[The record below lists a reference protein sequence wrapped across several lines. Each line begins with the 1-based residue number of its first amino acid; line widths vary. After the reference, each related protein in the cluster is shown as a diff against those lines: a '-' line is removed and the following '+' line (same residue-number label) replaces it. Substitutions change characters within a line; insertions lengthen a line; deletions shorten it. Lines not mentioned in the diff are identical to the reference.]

1 MSKRN
6 KYQNIADEECKQ
18 AVIFARVSSEEQK
31 KGASIDAQLKTVID
45 YCDNRK
51 FKILDKFSIVESST
65 RGGRLK
71 FNEMLEYVKQ
81 QKHKTAIVVNCVDR
95 LQRGYKECV
104 ELDDLRKQG
113 RIEIHFYKEGFYLHK
128 DSTSSDILRWDMGVL
143 SAKMY
148 VGSLRDNVIRSQEYK
163 RENGQWQSC
172 APVGYLNI
180 SKTKTTAADIIIDE
194 ERAPKVKR
202 LFEEYAKGGRTL
214 QDITNLAR
222 TLGLSSKMC
231 RVNKTISRAQVQNI
245 LKNPFYIGYFINK
258 GKTYK
263 HNYPRLIDEELF
275 RIVQDT
281 MEGRKR
287 APSKLYYGDK
297 QYIFTGL
304 VRCGCCGSLMTCE
317 TKVKDENHSYN
328 YLKCNKLRSKCSQKP
343 VNEAKI
349 LAQLENELC
358 LPMDINDDMLK
369 NIKSEVKKRL
379 KEENINTANLKRDI
393 TIKLH
398 DLDEQIKTLFRGY
411 IQGKCDEKMY
421 NELKTE
427 IELEK
432 EKLQKDMDRYLEIDT
447 ETDETLANIAEI
459 AANVGKFLKS
469 PIISQKRD
477 ILNLI
482 LSDCKTERKNL
493 CFSITKPFDK
503 LLKTP
508 EINKWCR

>member
-447 ETDETLANIAEI
+447 ETDETLINIAEI

>member
-1 MSKRN
+1 MQYRN
-6 KYQNIADEECKQ
+6 
-18 AVIFARVSSEEQK
+18 
-31 KGASIDAQLKTVID
+31 
-45 YCDNRK
+45 
-51 FKILDKFSIVESST
+51 
-65 RGGRLK
+65 
-71 FNEMLEYVKQ
+71 
-81 QKHKTAIVVNCVDR
+81 
-95 LQRGYKECV
+95 
-104 ELDDLRKQG
+104 
-113 RIEIHFYKEGFYLHK
+113 
-128 DSTSSDILRWDMGVL
+128 
-143 SAKMY
+143 
-148 VGSLRDNVIRSQEYK
+148 
-163 RENGQWQSC
+163 
-172 APVGYLNI
+172 
-180 SKTKTTAADIIIDE
+180 
-194 ERAPKVKR
+194 
-202 LFEEYAKGGRTL
+202 
-214 QDITNLAR
+214 
-222 TLGLSSKMC
+222 
-231 RVNKTISRAQVQNI
+231 
-245 LKNPFYIGYFINK
+245 YFINK

-447 ETDETLANIAEI
+447 ETDETLVNIAEI

>member
-31 KGASIDAQLKTVID
+31 KGASISAQIKSVRE
-45 YCDNRK
+45 YCQNK
-51 FKILDKFSIVESST
+51 NFKLLDIFDITESST

-71 FNEMLEYVKQ
+71 FYEMLEYVKQ

-104 ELDDLRKQG
+104 ELDLLREQG
-113 RIEIHFYKEGFYLHK
+113 RIEIHFYKEGFYLHQN
-128 DSTSSDILRWDMGVL
+128 STSSDILRWDMGIL

-148 VGSLRDNVIRSQEYK
+148 VGSLRDNVIRSMDYK
-163 RENGQWQSC
+163 REQGIWQSC

-180 SKTKTTAADIIIDE
+180 SKTKTTAADIVIDG

-222 TLGLSSKMC
+222 TMGLCSKMC
-231 RVNKTISRAQVQNI
+231 TVNKTISRAQVQNI

-297 QYIFTGL
+297 QYLFSGL

-349 LAQLENELC
+349 LAQLEKELS

-369 NIKSEVKKRL
+369 NIKSEVKKQL
-379 KEENINTANLKRDI
+379 KEENVNTAALKSNI
-393 TIKLH
+393 TKKLAE
-398 DLDEQIKTLFRGY
+398 LDEQIKTLFRGY

-421 NELKTE
+421 NELKAE

-447 ETDETLANIAEI
+447 ETDEILVNIAEV
-459 AANVGKFLKS
+459 AANIGIFLKS
-469 PIISQKRD
+469 PILSTKKE
-477 ILNLI
+477 ILRLI
-482 LSDCKTERKNL
+482 LSDCKIEGKNL

-508 EINKWCR
+508 EIDKWCR

>member
-1 MSKRN
+1 MSKKN

-45 YCDNRK
+45 YCNNRK
-51 FKILDKFSIVESST
+51 FKILDTFDIVESST

-71 FNEMLEYVKQ
+71 FYEMLEFVKQ

-163 RENGQWQSC
+163 REQGQWQSC
-172 APVGYLNI
+172 APVGYLNVP
-180 SKTKTTAADIIIDE
+180 KTKTSPADIIIDPD
-194 ERAPKVKR
+194 RAPKVRR

-222 TLGLSSKMC
+222 TLGLCSKMC
-231 RVNKTISRAQVQNI
+231 TVKKTISRAQVQNI
-245 LKNPFYIGYFINK
+245 LKNTFYIGYFKQK
-258 GKTYK
+258 GKVYK
-263 HNYPRLIDEELF
+263 HNYPLFIDEDLF

-281 MEGRKR
+281 MEDRKR

-297 QYIFTGL
+297 QYIFSGL

-317 TKVKDENHSYN
+317 TKVKDDKHSYN

-343 VNEAKI
+343 INEAKV
-349 LAQLENELC
+349 LKQLEQELS
-358 LPMDINDDMLK
+358 LPLAISDDMLK
-369 NIKSEVKKRL
+369 NIKAEVKKQL
-379 KEENINTANLKRDI
+379 KEENINTASLKRDI
-393 TIKLH
+393 TIKLSG
-398 DLDEQIKTLFRGY
+398 LDEQLKTLFRGY

-432 EKLQKDMDRYLEIDT
+432 EKLQKDMDRYLEI
-447 ETDETLANIAEI
+447 
-459 AANVGKFLKS
+459 
-469 PIISQKRD
+469 ISQKRD

-482 LSDCKTERKNL
+482 LSDCKTEGKNL
-493 CFSITKPFDK
+493 CFSIAKPFDK